1 MNKYIS
7 QQNNQNFV
15 YPNYNLA
22 EYDVDIIHNIN
33 VNGVTGTLNSSSA
46 TGTSANLS
54 LTINATWTKNNADV
68 FVTSGSTL
76 QLWSVHCMTPSKQ
89 YYKPWRIVGYANT
102 GATTITTYTASQTIT
117 ITPAMM
123 GVASF
128 ATGTYYFEIRFI
140 GGTSVYPISFSIPI
154 TI

>member
-46 TGTSANLS
+46 TGTSSTLT
-54 LTINATWTKNNADV
+54 LTINATWTKNNAEV

-76 QLWSVHCMTPSKQ
+76 QLWSVHCMVPTIM
-89 YYKPWRIVGYANT
+89 YYKPWRLVGKTQSNT
-102 GATTITTYTASQTIT
+102 IGLTTFTGTVTYTITA
-117 ITPAMM
+117 AMM

-140 GGTSVYPISFSIPI
+140 GGTSVYPISFTKSI

>member
-22 EYDVDIIHNIN
+22 EYDVDIIHNIYN
-33 VNGVTGTLNSSSA
+33 NSVLGTLNSSSLS
-46 TGTSANLS
+46 GTTSG
-54 LTINATWTKNNADV
+54 LTLTVDATWIKNSSEP
-68 FVTSGSTL
+68 FVNNNDYL
-76 QLWSVHCMTPSKQ
+76 QIWSVHCMTPSKM
-89 YYKPWRIVGYANT
+89 YYKPWRLIGKEQSSDISIINYP
-102 GATTITTYTASQTIT
+102 ATVTYS

-140 GGTSVYPISFSIPI
+140 GATSVYPISFSIPV